1 MTEQCRWKE
10 QSSQRKSSL
19 GKGQQ
24 RKDGSG
30 RRQVVQEERAGD
42 AVRDITGAR
51 TRGALPG
58 MARTLAFSER
68 EREPREASEQRTDF
82 T

>member
-1 MTEQCRWKE
+1 M
-10 QSSQRKSSL
+10 
-19 GKGQQ
+19 
-24 RKDGSG
+24 
-30 RRQVVQEERAGD
+30 VQEERAGD